1 MNGKNDGFGNFA
13 TGFVLGGL
21 VGGTIAVLTVPRS
34 GEETRAQIRAKSTEL
49 RDSTEQAMQETMHT
63 LNSAASDVSSRAEEL
78 RVQSQAVMEQSR
90 KQWMDAAEEIAK
102 IAEDAMHKIRRTAS
116 ESLDETERAAV
127 EASKEA

>member
-1 MNGKNDGFGNFA
+1 MNGKNDGFGNFL

-21 VGGTIAVLTVPRS
+21 VGGTIAVLTAPRS
-34 GEETRAQIRAKSTEL
+34 GEETRAQIRAKSIQL

-63 LNSAASDVSSRAEEL
+63 LNSAAADVSSRAEEL

-90 KQWMDAAEEIAK
+90 KQWMDAAEEIGK
-102 IAEDAMHKIRRTAS
+102 ITEDAMQKIRKTAA
-116 ESLDETERAAV
+116 ESLEETKQTAV